1 MAGSSPRVRGT
12 RRRERQSAWSAGI
25 IPACA
30 GNTSARTAV
39 CMERRDH
46 PRVCGEHDSAVWFD
60 NWPQGS
66 SPRVR
71 GTRMAMREW
80 LDLYGII
87 PACAGNTYIGG
98 ESTECPRDHP
108 RVCGEHEEDEYLI
121 MRELGSSP
129 RVRGTLHRCMCRS
142 SNRGIIPACAGNT
155 RGSTPS
161 APSRR
166 DHPRVCG
173 EHKETSNGFAVIA
186 GSSPRVRG
194 TQLRVVEDAPC
205 LGIIPACAGNTSYD
219 KNAGDA
225 TGDHPRVCG
234 EHVQG
239 PVLFGHL
246 PGSSPRVRGTQE
258 AAGLSAV
265 LRGIIP
271 ACAGNTEFRRMLMIS
286 ARDHPR
292 VCGEHSSP
300 FQSRFSPAGSSPR
313 VRGTLE
319 YLPDGGWKTG
329 IIPACAGNTC
339 PCSPIRVS
347 SGDHPRVCG
356 EHIRMH
362 RTIQTA

>member
-1 MAGSSPRVRGT
+1 MCGEHSIPSKSTATQPGSSPRVRGT
-12 RRRERQSAWSAGI
+12 RFQTKSAPLPAGI

-30 GNTSARTAV
+30 GNTF
-39 CMERRDH
+39 
-46 PRVCGEHDSAVWFD
+46 GF
-60 NWPQGS
+60 
-66 SPRVR
+66 VR
-71 GTRMAMREW
+71 A
-80 LDLYGII
+80 
-87 PACAGNTYIGG
+87 
-98 ESTECPRDHP
+98 
-108 RVCGEHEEDEYLI
+108 
-121 MRELGSSP
+121 
-129 RVRGTLHRCMCRS
+129 
-142 SNRGIIPACAGNT
+142 
-155 RGSTPS
+155 
-161 APSRR
+161 APPPW

>member
-1 MAGSSPRVRGT
+1 M
-12 RRRERQSAWSAGI
+12 
-25 IPACA
+25 
-30 GNTSARTAV
+30 
-39 CMERRDH
+39 
-46 PRVCGEHDSAVWFD
+46 
-60 NWPQGS
+60 
-66 SPRVR
+66 
-71 GTRMAMREW
+71 
-80 LDLYGII
+80 
-87 PACAGNTYIGG
+87 
-98 ESTECPRDHP
+98 
-108 RVCGEHEEDEYLI
+108 
-121 MRELGSSP
+121 
-129 RVRGTLHRCMCRS
+129 
-142 SNRGIIPACAGNT
+142 
-155 RGSTPS
+155 
-161 APSRR
+161 
-166 DHPRVCG
+166 
-173 EHKETSNGFAVIA
+173 IA

-313 VRGTLE
+313 VRGTRIGRRATHT
-319 YLPDGGWKTG
+319 PGG
-329 IIPACAGNTC
+329 IIPACAGNTVADSKSVF
-339 PCSPIRVS
+339 PTR
-347 SGDHPRVCG
+347 DHPRVCG
-356 EHIRMH
+356 EHRAPPSGGGRRRGSSPRVRGTHCIPH
-362 RTIQTA
+362 RGRFVPGIIPACAGNTPPPQPENSPTRDHPRVCGEHSGWSGRLDLNRGSSPRVRGTQGR

>member
-1 MAGSSPRVRGT
+1 MPR
-12 RRRERQSAWSAGI
+12 
-25 IPACA
+25 
-30 GNTSARTAV
+30 
-39 CMERRDH
+39 
-46 PRVCGEHDSAVWFD
+46 
-60 NWPQGS
+60 
-66 SPRVR
+66 
-71 GTRMAMREW
+71 
-80 LDLYGII
+80 
-87 PACAGNTYIGG
+87 
-98 ESTECPRDHP
+98 
-108 RVCGEHEEDEYLI
+108 
-121 MRELGSSP
+121 
-129 RVRGTLHRCMCRS
+129 
-142 SNRGIIPACAGNT
+142 
-155 RGSTPS
+155 
-161 APSRR
+161 
-166 DHPRVCG
+166 
-173 EHKETSNGFAVIA
+173 
-186 GSSPRVRG
+186 
-194 TQLRVVEDAPC
+194 
-205 LGIIPACAGNTSYD
+205 
-219 KNAGDA
+219 
-225 TGDHPRVCG
+225 DHPRVCG

-292 VCGEHSSP
+292 MCGEHSSP

-356 EHIRMH
+356 EHGLDGVQPTLQAGSSPRVRGTPLQIPNLCFQPGIIPACAGNTSRCTAPKRPCGDHPRVCGEH
-362 RTIQTA
+362 RALSSPSKALSGSSPRVRGTRRGGLAAA

>member
-1 MAGSSPRVRGT
+1 MCGEHSIPSKSTATQPGSSPRVRGT
-12 RRRERQSAWSAGI
+12 RFQTKSAPLPAGI

-30 GNTSARTAV
+30 GNTF
-39 CMERRDH
+39 
-46 PRVCGEHDSAVWFD
+46 GF
-60 NWPQGS
+60 
-66 SPRVR
+66 VR
-71 GTRMAMREW
+71 A
-80 LDLYGII
+80 
-87 PACAGNTYIGG
+87 
-98 ESTECPRDHP
+98 
-108 RVCGEHEEDEYLI
+108 
-121 MRELGSSP
+121 
-129 RVRGTLHRCMCRS
+129 
-142 SNRGIIPACAGNT
+142 
-155 RGSTPS
+155 
-161 APSRR
+161 APPPW

-205 LGIIPACAGNTSYD
+205 L
-219 KNAGDA
+219 
-225 TGDHPRVCG
+225 
-234 EHVQG
+234 
-239 PVLFGHL
+239 
-246 PGSSPRVRGTQE
+246 
-258 AAGLSAV
+258 
-265 LRGIIP
+265 GIIP